1 LGKNKYMKDKK
12 LKICLVY
19 PNQTELPSFFD
30 KVTNIPKNPVLLP
43 PLGLLYIASNSK
55 YKIDVLDNRV
65 EELGNNEL
73 FKKLKEYDVVGF
85 GGTIFEN
92 KQAVDISCRLNKL
105 GITTIY
111 GGPNATVN
119 WELYLGKFSYIIR
132 GEAEKLIDKLL
143 NRLKSKNK
151 EFIYK
156 NGTYVSRNINR
167 IENLD
172 ELKFPNRDLI
182 NLSKYKRFENSYLP
196 NIFPVDTVAS
206 SRGCPFDCTFCSSSY
221 IWQRRYTLR
230 SVDNV
235 IDEIKMM
242 IKKYGTRAIYF
253 REDNFTI
260 SKKRILEFCEKI
272 KDLKIRWMC
281 ESRVDTLDEEMI
293 KKMKKSGCDA
303 IWFGIESTN
312 NKTLQLINKG
322 FKIET
327 AIKTINLCRS
337 YKIKT
342 GGGFMLGF
350 PHEKKEDILKTIKE
364 SKKLDLDITFYNR
377 VWAVPKSQMYN
388 FIIKN
393 KLDTYRFENIIIPAT
408 KYLSADEV
416 TNLYYNNVG
425 KDKWEIMVL
434 KKIIGE
440 KKLLEFKNR
449 HPLVVNFLKKFF

>member
-1 LGKNKYMKDKK
+1 MKNKKF
-12 LKICLVY
+12 KICFVY
-19 PNQTELPSFFD
+19 PDQTELPSFFD

-43 PLGLLYIASNSK
+43 PLGLLYVASNSK
-55 YKIDVLDNRV
+55 YKIDILDNRV
-65 EELGNNEL
+65 ERLNDNEL
-73 FKKLKEYDVVGF
+73 FRKLRKYNVVGF
-85 GGTIFEN
+85 GGTIFET

-105 GITTIY
+105 GIITIY

-132 GEAEKLIDKLL
+132 GEAEELIDKLL
-143 NRLKSKNK
+143 SKVNSKNK
-151 EFIYK
+151 EFVYK
-156 NGTYVSRNINR
+156 KGAYVSKNINR
-167 IENLD
+167 IENLNK
-172 ELKFPNRDLI
+172 LKFPDRDLI
-182 NLSKYKRFENSYLP
+182 DLLKYKRIESSYLP
-196 NIFPVDTVAS
+196 NIFPLDTVAS

-221 IWQRRYTLR
+221 IWNRRYTLR

-242 IKKYGTRAIYF
+242 IKKYKTKGIYF

-260 SKKRILEFCEKI
+260 SKKRVLEFCDKI
-272 KDLKIRWMC
+272 KDLKIKWMC

-293 KKMKKSGCDA
+293 KKMKNSGCDA

-327 AIKTINLCRS
+327 AIKTINLCKK

-350 PHEKKEDILKTIKE
+350 PHEKKEDILRTIKE
-364 SKKLDLDITFYNR
+364 SKKLGLDIVFYNR
-377 VWAVPKSQMYN
+377 VWAIPKSAMYN

-393 KLDTYRFENIIIPAT
+393 KLDAYKFENIIIPAT

-416 TNLYYNNVG
+416 TDLYYDNVG
-425 KDKWEIMVL
+425 KEKWKIALL

-440 KKLLEFKNR
+440 ENLLEFKNK
-449 HPLVVNFLKKFF
+449 HPLITNFFKKFL

>member
-1 LGKNKYMKDKK
+1 MK
-12 LKICLVY
+12 KICLVY
-19 PNQTELPSFFD
+19 PAQTELPYFFN
-30 KVTNIPKNPVLLP
+30 KITNIPKNPVLLP

-55 YKIDVLDNRV
+55 YKIDILDNRV
-65 EELGNNEL
+65 EKLDDSKL
-73 FKKLKEYDVVGF
+73 FEKLKKYDVVGF
-85 GGTIFEN
+85 GGTIFEA
-92 KQAVDISCRLNKL
+92 KQAVKVSTCLKKIGK
-105 GITTIY
+105 ITIY

-132 GEAEKLIDKLL
+132 GEAEELIDKLL
-143 NRLKSKNK
+143 NKLNSKNK

-156 NGTYVSRNINR
+156 DGTYVNKDINR
-167 IENLD
+167 IEHLD
-172 ELKFPNRDLI
+172 RLKFPNRDLI
-182 NLSKYKRFENSYLP
+182 DLSKYKRIESSYLP
-196 NIFPVDTVAS
+196 GISPVDTVVS

-221 IWQRRYTLR
+221 IWNRRYTFR
-230 SVDNV
+230 PMDNV
-235 IDEIKMM
+235 IEEIKMM
-242 IKKYGTRAIYF
+242 IKKYKTKGIYF

-260 SKKRILEFCEKI
+260 LKKGVIEFCEKV
-272 KDLKIRWMC
+272 KNLKIKWMC

-293 KKMKKSGCDA
+293 KKMKNSGCDA

-327 AIKTINLCRS
+327 VIKTINLCKN
-337 YKIKT
+337 YGIKT

-364 SKKLDLDITFYNR
+364 SKKMGLDTVFYNR
-377 VWAVPKSQMYN
+377 VWAIPKSAMYE

-393 KLDTYRFENIIIPAT
+393 KLDTYKFENIIIPAT

-416 TNLYYNNVG
+416 TDLYYKNVG
-425 KDKWEIMVL
+425 KDKWQIIVF

-440 KKLLEFKNR
+440 KKLLGFKNK
-449 HPLVVNFLKKFF
+449 HPLIVNFSKKFF